1 MSAFMIFLIVYV
13 VVNLVVMAMYFSDKS
28 KAEKGKWRTKES
40 TLILAALFGPFGA
53 VAGMEIARHKTRK
66 LKFKIVYVFLL
77 AHILILGYAIYR
89 WGFDLSF

>member
-1 MSAFMIFLIVYV
+1 MC
-13 VVNLVVMAMYFSDKS
+13 
-28 KAEKGKWRTKES
+28 S
-40 TLILAALFGPFGA
+40 T